1 MICRKCGNDKGFLS
15 VVTDYKPLELW
26 EFNSGVLTRYCQ
38 KDSGDVDI
46 EVQCAS
52 CGSQDIA
59 MENFDMSMYPDRP
72 LVILQED
79 EWEEKTAE
87 FKKEEKEEEE
97 AETETSEENQEE
109 PKQETQEEPNQE
121 TQGQEQGSNENKAE

>member
-1 MICRKCGNDKGFLS
+1 MICRKCGNDKGFLT

-46 EVQCAS
+46 EVQCAA

-59 MENFDMSMYPDRP
+59 MEDFDMAMYPDRP
-72 LVILQED
+72 LVILQEQ

-97 AETETSEENQEE
+97 TEEEGEEEKAQEE
-109 PKQETQEEPNQE
+109 GAKEEQKEDQAQDPGKE
-121 TQGQEQGSNENKAE
+121 EKKEE